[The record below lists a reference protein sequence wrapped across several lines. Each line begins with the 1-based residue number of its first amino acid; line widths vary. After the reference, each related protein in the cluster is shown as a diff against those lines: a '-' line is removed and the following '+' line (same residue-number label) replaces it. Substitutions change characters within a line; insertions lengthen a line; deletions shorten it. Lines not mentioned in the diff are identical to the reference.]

1 MKTTIRFKAILAVI
15 TLLAV
20 CAVTGCKST
29 NPTTGQREYDPVKTE
44 QVKAAIEPIAA
55 GAIRRVIQNS
65 PEHADEIANYL
76 RSVGS
81 IFCSMETNGSF
92 SAEYLVRE
100 ADRLTAPML
109 RDNYVVDIKNAILAL
124 YRINYADRFRA
135 ELPSDKWPR
144 HVAALFC
151 ASIDRG
157 LRDAGKPGV
166 R

>member
-55 GAIRRVIQNS
+55 GAIRRVIENS
-65 PEHADEIANYL
+65 PQHADEIATYL
-76 RSVGS
+76 RSVGR
-81 IFCSMETNGSF
+81 IFCAMETNGNF
-92 SAEYLVRE
+92 SAEFLITE
-100 ADRLTAPML
+100 ADKLTAPL
-109 RDNYVVDIKNAILAL
+109 LKDNYVVDIKNAILAL
-124 YRINYADRFRA
+124 YRINYADRFKA
-135 ELPSDKWPR
+135 ELPPDKWPR
-144 HVAALFC
+144 HVASLFC

-157 LRDAGKPGV
+157 LKDAGKPGV
-166 R
+166 K